1 MTHILLLLAAS
12 MPALASSHREAPAI
26 SLDPAA
32 DLTDFYAFINPSDPT
47 KVVFILNVNPMEPA
61 GGGPNFHRFD
71 DGVIYQI
78 HIDNEG
84 DGREDIRFG
93 FRFTTSY
100 SMPDTF
106 LYNVGD
112 ISNPANV
119 NHKQTYVAARWDD
132 GTLTRTLIPPTNQ
145 AQVAPA
151 NVGVVSNPTGYA
163 PESTLPGS
171 LTTAAIRS
179 ITTPGG
185 TYRTFAGPRQ
195 EGFYVDL
202 ERTFDLLNL
211 AGPDNTNTLLGYNV
225 HSIAIEVPI
234 NTLTR
239 DFSAP
244 VAGSGNEII
253 AAWATTARRRTRI
266 HEADG
271 LGHTD
276 SGSYVQVA
284 RLGNPLVNEA
294 VIPVSMKDVFNASP
308 PDQDGQ
314 FLSYVTEPLLPIY
327 MEAILGVPNPGPY
340 SVGLGIGGREDLV
353 WAFLTGIP
361 GLTQP
366 AGFSLGAPIPG
377 EPGKSFGAFE
387 ALRLNLTQ
395 PASSFPN
402 GRAVGDDVVDIALS
416 AMAGLLIDG
425 TFIPDG
431 VDSNGLSYLT
441 TFPYLGDPWSGDDH
455 PQGFHDL

>member
-1 MTHILLLLAAS
+1 MKETAIQNVLSVGLMTVISVMVLLL
-12 MPALASSHREAPAI
+12 
-26 SLDPAA
+26 
-32 DLTDFYAFINPSDPT
+32 FYQET
-47 KVVFILNVNPMEPA
+47 
-61 GGGPNFHRFD
+61 
-71 DGVIYQI
+71 
-78 HIDNEG
+78 
-84 DGREDIRFG
+84 
-93 FRFTTSY
+93 
-100 SMPDTF
+100 
-106 LYNVGD
+106 
-112 ISNPANV
+112 
-119 NHKQTYVAARWDD
+119 
-132 GTLTRTLIPPTNQ
+132 PPTNKELVSL
-145 AQVAPA
+145 AL
-151 NVGVVSNPTGYA
+151 GV
-163 PESTLPGS
+163 
-171 LTTAAIRS
+171 
-179 ITTPGG
+179 
-185 TYRTFAGPRQ
+185 
-195 EGFYVDL
+195 
-202 ERTFDLLNL
+202 
-211 AGPDNTNTLLGYNV
+211 LLG
-225 HSIAIEVPI
+225 
-234 NTLTR
+234 
-239 DFSAP
+239 
-244 VAGSGNEII
+244 
-253 AAWATTARRRTRI
+253 
-266 HEADG
+266 
-271 LGHTD
+271 
-276 SGSYVQVA
+276 
-284 RLGNPLVNEA
+284 
-294 VIPVSMKDVFNASP
+294 SMKDVFNASP